1 VYIYPG
7 ITISLL
13 FVSFL
18 NFKVCRL
25 RRTLVRFV
33 AVCWVFH

>member
-13 FVSFL
+13 FVGFL
-18 NFKVCRL
+18 YFKVCRL
-25 RRTLVRFV
+25 RRTLMGLVSVSR
-33 AVCWVFH
+33 VFH